1 MIAQKLK
8 LRLIELV
15 DEDTIAF
22 DSILL
27 ANRLPNKTSV
37 QKKYKEEKIIEANNY
52 AIEIPLETAKLS
64 LEVVKLSTKLIKHG
78 NPNSITDAEVAAEVG
93 LAGVRGGCMN
103 VMINLSA
110 FENISRKYSNIKSE
124 IDAIIDEANQL
135 HQKAFK
141 DTKRIIN

>member
-1 MIAQKLK
+1 M
-8 LRLIELV
+8 
-15 DEDTIAF
+15 
-22 DSILL
+22 
-27 ANRLPNKTSV
+27 
-37 QKKYKEEKIIEANNY
+37 
-52 AIEIPLETAKLS
+52 
-64 LEVVKLSTKLIKHG
+64 
-78 NPNSITDAEVAAEVG
+78 G

-110 FENISRKYSNIKSE
+110 FDNISRKYSNIKSE